1 MLCEQKSLVFQQLGH
16 GCGWKWLYACV
27 QRFSPCMLR
36 VIWRPFEHW
45 AKSSEGSTVVNGR
58 ERRLPRQTNWN
69 ILVKTIEGA
78 GITNSGPLGTEF
90 LLELAKSVLLDG
102 LAYLAHKCHKIM
114 DVMDRKQPVS
124 KQLLCHKEVT
134 QVSP

>member
-1 MLCEQKSLVFQQLGH
+1 M
-16 GCGWKWLYACV
+16 
-27 QRFSPCMLR
+27 
-36 VIWRPFEHW
+36 
-45 AKSSEGSTVVNGR
+45 VNGR

-102 LAYLAHKCHKIM
+102 LAYLAHKRHKIM
-114 DVMDRKQPVS
+114 DVMDRKEPVN